1 MVIDTRKLVAPGG
14 EVGTIALSGG
24 GWAWVSGYCF
34 VGDEPKLGRELAET
48 VHAAAMAPDAA
59 AALAGLNGS
68 FWVALV
74 SAARDRVDVVTDRF
88 GTRPPYYAL
97 EADRLLLGEEFWSL
111 CDALAAPTLS
121 ADAAVELLTYCYVLG
136 EHTLVEQIRDV
147 PGGTH
152 LVFRLD
158 PRTGAAVLA
167 SRVRYWRHDIRPEP
181 RPPATMVAELGAV
194 FRRMSR
200 RYGALLARMGVQTVG
215 VNLSGGSDSRALACL
230 LHEAGVRMH
239 FFTSAWVPG
248 EVASSLA
255 VAQALGGAHT
265 LLPFWALAGPS
276 PCAAIFW
283 ALAPTTM
290 FSIANHVIGLG
301 MFGHGGVGALA
312 SGHFGDPVACGQ
324 ITFPEFM
331 RRGSGRA
338 VLMRL
343 MERFHVRWRP
353 AALRPLLRE
362 AHADAAER
370 AVEHLRALCAQA
382 EVTHD
387 LGMVPQIDLEQRQRR
402 YVLRDYLAQ
411 RQLTESFLPL
421 HDSEFIDFFARVPF
435 EWLAGRALYYSAL
448 HEHLFV
454 GRRQGLR
461 EISINGE
468 RPHTIWHPCV
478 RFLMKYLRDRA
489 SGLAWRLGRRNRRWA
504 AGDARAVSDATWVG
518 DGAEADWFDD
528 LDWLCDADAVRRLV
542 AASLSSPSFV
552 VNRLWALYTVARV
565 SRRIQR
571 REVPACG

>member
-1 MVIDTRKLVAPGG
+1 MLIDSRKLVAPGG
-14 EVGTIALSGG
+14 DAGLIALSGG
-24 GWAWVSGYCF
+24 GCAWVTGYCF

-48 VHAAAMAPDAA
+48 VHAAVTAPDAR
-59 AALAGLNGS
+59 AALAALNGS
-68 FWVALV
+68 FWAALV
-74 SAARDRVDVVTDRF
+74 SGARDRVDVVTDRF

-97 EADRLLLGEEFWSL
+97 EADGLLLGEDFWSL

-158 PRTGAAVLA
+158 PRTGAAALA
-167 SRVRYWRHDIRPEP
+167 SRQCHWRHDLRPEA
-181 RPPATMVAELGAV
+181 RPPGVMVAELGEV

-200 RYGALLARMGVQTVG
+200 RYGALVSRLGVQTVG
-215 VNLSGGSDSRALACL
+215 VNLSGGSDSRTIACL

-255 VAQALGGAHT
+255 VAQALGAPHT
-265 LLPFWALAGPS
+265 MLPFWALGNPAPY
-276 PCAAIFW
+276 PAIFW
-283 ALAPTTM
+283 ALAPTTK
-290 FSIANHVIGLG
+290 FTIANHVIGLATYG
-301 MFGHGGVGALA
+301 IGGVGALV

-324 ITFPEFM
+324 ITFPEYV
-331 RRGSGRA
+331 RRGSGRP

-353 AALRPLLRE
+353 AALRPLLRGEHAE
-362 AHADAAER
+362 ATAR
-370 AVEHLRALCAQA
+370 AIEHLRALCAGVEA
-382 EVTHD
+382 SHD
-387 LGMVPQIDLEQRQRR
+387 LGMVPQVDLEQRQRR

-411 RQLTESFLPL
+411 RQLVESFLPL
-421 HDSEFIDFFARVPF
+421 NDNEFIDFFARVPF

-454 GRRQGLR
+454 GRRRALR
-461 EISINGE
+461 GIPINGE
-468 RPHTIWHPCV
+468 RSHTIRYPAA
-478 RFLMKYLRDRA
+478 RFLKKYLQDRA
-489 SGLAWRLGRRNRRWA
+489 SGLAWRIGRRRRQWG

-518 DGAEADWFDD
+518 DAGEGAWLAD
-528 LDWLCDADAVRRLV
+528 LEWLCDLGALRRLV
-542 AASLSSPSFV
+542 AENLGNAAFI
-552 VNRLWALYTVARV
+552 VNKLWALYTVARV